1 MKLLKHWKLAL
12 LSLLENPWL
21 SVPQPACVDWTV
33 VMHLGVICLG
43 KFVLHHWESLSTG
56 LFLWLEVLL
65 NISFI
70 CKKCFVLSL
79 QSS

>member
-1 MKLLKHWKLAL
+1 
-12 LSLLENPWL
+12 
-21 SVPQPACVDWTV
+21 
-33 VMHLGVICLG
+33 MHLGVICLG
-43 KFVLHHWESLSTG
+43 KFVLHHWESLSAG